1 MGVIFVGVGGA
12 VETDICSP
20 LGFTR
25 SPAEGTAELVWSA
38 GGWIVAPSPPDQE
51 RLPDLERSL
60 QAQAGPEA
68 AGERSAARR
77 LTDRVGQEE
86 IRSLRPLR
94 ALRVRWPAAPGEEEA
109 AGDPGRG
116 PRHARELAAVTDLA
130 AAGVPLTSDRPPRWV
145 READPVLADLIAG
158 WIPEPDEGAPG
169 SVADLRREEHS
180 VRLRRHALRARGIG
194 RTARPV
200 TVVMATRRPHLLS
213 AALGQMARQRGADLE
228 VIVALHGYPAAG
240 AERIPA
246 EFPWPVTMLEVDRAT
261 PFGEVLNLA
270 ASRATTDVIVKWDDD
285 DWYGPEHI
293 ADLLL
298 ARAYSGADVV
308 GTAQEFFYL
317 EPLDVTVRR
326 TDYGSEMWTD
336 HVAGGTIMI
345 DRELFHEVGGF
356 GPYPSGEDAHLL
368 RAVLARDGR
377 IYRTHGL
384 GYVLRRS
391 LSGEHT
397 WQRPLAHFLRVSVK
411 QWRGFR
417 PSVMLEDSAIP
428 ADGAVRRTA

>member
-1 MGVIFVGVGGA
+1 M
-12 VETDICSP
+12 ETDICSP
-20 LGFTR
+20 LGFAR
-25 SPAEGTAELVWSA
+25 SPAEGTAELAWSA
-38 GGWIVAPSPPDQE
+38 GRWVVTPP
-51 RLPDLERSL
+51 LPDLERSSPPP
-60 QAQAGPEA
+60 ADAET
-68 AGERSAARR
+68 AGERFAARP
-77 LTDRVGQEE
+77 LNDRVGQEE
-86 IRSLRPLR
+86 IDPLRPLR
-94 ALRVRWPAAPGEEEA
+94 ALRVRWPATPGREE
-109 AGDPGRG
+109 AGDPGWS
-116 PRHARELAAVTDLA
+116 PRHALETLAAVTDLA
-130 AAGVPLTSDRPPRWV
+130 AAGVPLTSGPPPRWV

-158 WIPEPDEGAPG
+158 WTPEPDDGTPV
-169 SVADLRREEHS
+169 SVGDLRREEQS

-194 RTARPV
+194 RTAQPV
-200 TVVMATRRPHLLS
+200 TVVMATRRPHLLG
-213 AALGQMARQRGADLE
+213 AALGQMARQRGVDLE
-228 VIVALHGYPAAG
+228 VIVALHGYPAAR
-240 AERIPA
+240 AARLPA
-246 EFPWPVTMLEVDRAT
+246 EFPWPVTVLEADRAT

-345 DRELFHEVGGF
+345 DRGLFHEVGGF

-368 RAVLARDGR
+368 RAVVARDGR

-417 PSVMLEDSAIP
+417 PSVMLEDSAIS